1 MRHILFI
8 AGLLGILLL
17 SSCGGG
23 GVQQLTTGQISGKVK
38 VSGPING
45 AVELM
50 VGVFPLGSSTPSQ
63 SSSAGHV
70 TSTASLIGRQI
81 DYSFTEITFG
91 TYYVGVFSE
100 GGASPT
106 FYYQSGEF
114 TLDIDNSII
123 NDFAGEFSFSGDV
136 PWGTVS
142 GTTSVV
148 GSWPPANLLTYI
160 GIAPASSP
168 QAQLQFLVSES
179 NLNDGKLH
187 FDMDGISYGTYIVG
201 FFGYNPVSHEV
212 FTYGAFDNPVV
223 VNGTSPNVATVNFP
237 SDFSGD
243 PGTDPQLGTISGT
256 VSLSAALPAGL
267 FYYVAANTIPP
278 AQGAPPAVYEVF
290 EADVTGSS
298 FDYNLSFLSD
308 DTYSVSIFAYDVT
321 THAATYFGEY
331 DGTVVVS
338 GGDSHSG
345 IDFSADV
352 SQLN

>member
-1 MRHILFI
+1 MRHVIII
-8 AGLLGILLL
+8 AGMLSILLL

-23 GVQQLTTGQISGKVK
+23 GVQQLTTGQVSGKVT

-45 AVELM
+45 AVELL
-50 VGVFPLGSSTPSQ
+50 VGIFPSGSTTPAQ
-63 SSSAGHV
+63 TSSAGHV
-70 TSTASLIGRQI
+70 TSTASLSGREI
-81 DYSFTEITFG
+81 SYSFSEIPFG
-91 TYYVGVFSE
+91 NYYIGVYAD
-100 GGASPT
+100 GGAAPT
-106 FYYQSGEF
+106 FYYESGDF
-114 TLDIDNSII
+114 NLHVDNSIV
-123 NDFAGEFSFSGDV
+123 NDLTGAFSFSGAV

-148 GSWPPANLLTYI
+148 GTWPDASLLTYI

-168 QAQLQFLVSES
+168 QSQLQFLVSES
-179 NLNDGKLH
+179 DLNDGKLH
-187 FDMDGISYGTYIVG
+187 YDMDGIAYGTYIVG

-256 VSLSAALPAGL
+256 VTLSAALPSGL

-278 AQGAPPAVYEVF
+278 AAGAPPAVYEVF
-290 EADVTGSS
+290 EDQVSGSS
-298 FDYNLSFLSD
+298 FDYELTFLSD

-321 THAATYFGEY
+321 SHAATYFGEY

-338 GGDSHSG
+338 GGDSHTG
-345 IDFSADV
+345 IDFNADI